1 MDIREL
7 ISEKLICLDFKG
19 NNKEEILNVMG
30 KLISENGRLHNE
42 KYGEKEALKGFSDS
56 VREREKIFATAVGF
70 SFAIPH
76 GKCEY
81 VKHSSIAYLRLTNEI
96 KWSEDEKV
104 RHIFMIGVSDE
115 NEGEEHLKILIKLS
129 TAILDDKFRERLD
142 KSETKTQVMEL
153 MKEYSERERAV

>member
-7 ISEKLICLDFKG
+7 ISEKLISLDFKG
-19 NNKEEILNVMG
+19 DNKEEILNVMG
-30 KLISENGRLHNE
+30 KLIMEEKRLQSE
-42 KYGEKEALKGFSDS
+42 KYGEEEALKGFMDS
-56 VREREKIFATAVGF
+56 VKEREKVFATAVGF

-76 GKCEY
+76 GKCKY
-81 VKHSSIAYLRLTNEI
+81 VKQASIAYLRLTNEI

-129 TAILDDKFRERLD
+129 TAILEDDFRERLD
-142 KSETKTQVMEL
+142 RAETATQVIEL
-153 MKEYSERERAV
+153 MKEYSEKEKTV